1 MSQAD
6 WRTEGRMDGRGLHIQ
21 GPFSHPA
28 YKLKVMSRLDKASA
42 TISIGIIFLK
52 VTFDQTGYMKFFT
65 RGYNR
70 RNNSQ
75 ENFSARQHNATS
87 PIHVN

>member
-1 MSQAD
+1 M
-6 WRTEGRMDGRGLHIQ
+6 EGWTDVVSIYRVL
-21 GPFSHPA
+21 FSHPA
-28 YKLKVMSRLDKASA
+28 YELKSMSRLDKASA
-42 TISIGIIFLK
+42 TISICSIFSK
-52 VTFDQTGYMKFFT
+52 VTFDQIGFMKFFT
-65 RGYNR
+65 RVYSR